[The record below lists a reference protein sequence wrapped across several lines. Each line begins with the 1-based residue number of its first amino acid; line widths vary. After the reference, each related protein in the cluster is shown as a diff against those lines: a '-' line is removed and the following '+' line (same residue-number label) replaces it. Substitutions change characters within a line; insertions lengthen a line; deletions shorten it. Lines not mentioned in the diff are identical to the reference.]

1 MKLLI
6 SLFLTVLLLSSPL
19 LSFAEERNFSKYTTT
34 YNEATVEKLA
44 SEIYEYVKT
53 ISDEQRVQNFR
64 NNRDITLDI
73 FAIVDRY
80 GCSKELYVINRGID
94 IRPKKG
100 KSKVI
105 FFQLFLM
112 NAIGL
117 IDEVVVIFDI
127 DATKKGIPVEKRTNI
142 QRS

>member
-1 MKLLI
+1 M
-6 SLFLTVLLLSSPL
+6 
-19 LSFAEERNFSKYTTT
+19 AG
-34 YNEATVEKLA
+34 
-44 SEIYEYVKT
+44 EIYEYIKN
-53 ISDEQRVQNFR
+53 IKEEQRVQNFR

-94 IRPKKG
+94 IRPKEG
-100 KSKVI
+100 KSRVI

>member
-1 MKLLI
+1 MKFLI
-6 SLFLTVLLLSSPL
+6 SLFLTVFLLTSPL
-19 LSFAEERNFSKYTTT
+19 FSLAEERNFSKYTTT
-34 YNEATVEKLA
+34 YNEATTEKLA
-44 SEIYEYVKT
+44 GEIYEYIKN
-53 ISDEQRVQNFR
+53 IKEEQRVQNFR

-94 IRPKKG
+94 IRPKEG
-100 KSKVI
+100 KSRVI